1 MYAIYAAGPTG
12 VAAAVPT
19 PQALQAPGD
28 GHGVEIYSWCLLQA
42 IKKSICIIYI
52 YIYLFMY
59 LCLIYIYIFMFIFI
73 YLFIYFFYVHLH
85 KQIDKYTYRCSIYT
99 SNYICVCNY
108 VDTWAF

>member
-52 YIYLFMY
+52 YIYLFIYVFMFN
-59 LCLIYIYIFMFIFI
+59 IYIYVYI
-73 YLFIYFFYVHLH
+73 YLFIYLLFL
-85 KQIDKYTYRCSIYT
+85 CSF
-99 SNYICVCNY
+99 
-108 VDTWAF
+108 A